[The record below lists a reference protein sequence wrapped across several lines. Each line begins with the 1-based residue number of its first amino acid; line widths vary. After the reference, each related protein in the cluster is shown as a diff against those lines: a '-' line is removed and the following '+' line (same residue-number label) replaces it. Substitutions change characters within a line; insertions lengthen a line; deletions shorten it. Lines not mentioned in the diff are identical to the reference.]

1 MTDNNKSKLISWI
14 IILLILASGY
24 YVSVFEELNLFFVC
38 LLMVEI
44 LLVVVYNRRFNK
56 SQISLIRIIL
66 GCVFI
71 FSGFVKGVDPIGTE
85 YRIIDY
91 FIAFETDW
99 AIPAALPL
107 SVILNATEF
116 VLGALLIFN
125 VNIRLTSWLIM
136 LMMAVF
142 TVTTINDAL
151 YNPVEDCGCFGEA
164 IILTNWQTLYKNLVI
179 DALLIIVF
187 IARNRTIRWFGKAA
201 EWSIFIIIGFGFLGF
216 EIYNIRHLP
225 VIDFRAW
232 KAGNKMVN
240 KNSLPLKYYL
250 TYTNKKTGEEK
261 EYLSPDYPYNDSV
274 WMSKWE
280 FVRQRVVDPNP
291 KIHDL
296 TIEDENG
303 NDYTSRIIENRDYQF
318 ILVAY
323 NLSETSLKKI
333 TQIRNFISQGI
344 NEDISFVVLTS
355 SLPEE
360 VIQFKQT
367 NNLEADFY
375 FADDIELMTIIRSNP
390 GLILLKDA
398 VVIKKW
404 HYNDFPTF
412 EEFHRK
418 FVDN

>member
-24 YVSVFEELNLFFVC
+24 YISVFEELNLFFLC
-38 LLMVEI
+38 LLVAEI
-44 LLVVVYNRRFNK
+44 LLVIVYNRKFNIA
-56 SQISLIRIIL
+56 QITLIRIIL
-66 GCVFI
+66 GFVFI

-136 LMMAVF
+136 VMMAVF

-151 YNPVEDCGCFGEA
+151 YNPVKDCGCFGEA
-164 IILTNWQTLYKNLVI
+164 IILTNWQTFYKNLVI

-201 EWSIFIIIGFGFLGF
+201 EWLILIIIGFGFLGF
-216 EIYNIRHLP
+216 EIYNLRHLP
-225 VIDFRAW
+225 AIDFRAW

-240 KNSLPLKYYL
+240 ENPLPLKYYL
-250 TYTNKKTGEEK
+250 IYKNKKTGEEK

-296 TIEDENG
+296 TIEDDNG
-303 NDYTSRIIENRDYQF
+303 NDYTSQIIENRDYQF

-323 NLSETSLKKI
+323 NLSETSLEKI
-333 TQIRNFISQGI
+333 TQIRDFISQGI

-355 SLPEE
+355 SFAEE
-360 VIQFKQT
+360 VMQFKQA

-375 FADDIELMTIIRSNP
+375 FADDIELMTMIRSNP

-398 VVIKKW
+398 VVIEKW

-412 EEFHRK
+412 KEFHRK